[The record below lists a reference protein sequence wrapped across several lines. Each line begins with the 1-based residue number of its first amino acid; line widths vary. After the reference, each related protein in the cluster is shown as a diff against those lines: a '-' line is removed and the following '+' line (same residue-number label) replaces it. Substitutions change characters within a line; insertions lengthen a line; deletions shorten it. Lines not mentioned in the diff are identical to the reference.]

1 MLGRR
6 HCYHLEG
13 DEKVSSDALSFQIKL
28 FRVPK
33 NLLFWNSLQP
43 AKVPAPAD
51 HVVGSDISRSAQLCK
66 WQWQ

>member
-6 HCYHLEG
+6 HCCHLDG
-13 DEKVSSDALSFQIKL
+13 DRKVSSDALSFQIKL
-28 FRVPK
+28 QVPK

-43 AKVPAPAD
+43 AKCLRPRTTLF
-51 HVVGSDISRSAQLCK
+51 GSDISRSAQLCK